1 MTHSL
6 DPVALLLPLL
16 VGGCEVLYGL
26 DLPGLHLLLG
36 RQGLLGPLA
45 LALGLLQLGLEVADG
60 PVRGLLLHA
69 ELLDDFGVLSNL
81 KKRGK

>member
-26 DLPGLHLLLG
+26 DLPGLHLFLG
-36 RQGLLGPLA
+36 GEGLLGPLA
-45 LALGLLQLGLEVADG
+45 LALGLLQLLAEVGQLAVG
-60 PVRGLLLHA
+60 RFLFSAKLF
-69 ELLDDFGVLSNL
+69 DDVGVLSNL
-81 KKRGK
+81 KKR